1 MIQFNSIAEWLLY
14 LRLELMNRRR
24 FLQLASATGL
34 YSSVYGLAQGVSPTL
49 KPWQPGML
57 DIHHM
62 AYGRGNSTF
71 ILCPDGTTML
81 IDAGSTQDSLKFS
94 CAQKPDSHVRPGEW
108 IASYILRQLKPTK
121 RSKLDYAIIT
131 HIHPDHLGDISVGD
145 PPSPKGDYRLTGL
158 MDVDALVPIRK
169 LIDRGFPDYSYPAL
183 DSPFSTSAPFALN
196 YFEYVKSR
204 QSLGESTERIK
215 VGSSTQIRLLQH
227 PDRYENF
234 RVRNLAAN
242 GEVWTGVG
250 EQIHKTFPN
259 LKDLQKEY
267 YPTENMCSIAL
278 RLSFGK
284 FDYFT
289 GGDLTWDTEESGESW
304 QDIETAVAKAAG
316 PVEVAVADHHAYL
329 DAVGPNFV
337 RELRP
342 QVFIIP
348 AWYVSHPA
356 ALPLRRMFSR
366 KHYPGDRDVFATCT
380 MVENRL
386 FNSQFNSKMK
396 SMDGH
401 VVVRVAPGGDT
412 FQIVV
417 TDNSDDSDRV
427 KVVSGP
433 YRCS

>member
-1 MIQFNSIAEWLLY
+1 MQHA
-14 LRLELMNRRR
+14 
-24 FLQLASATGL
+24 
-34 YSSVYGLAQGVSPTL
+34 
-49 KPWQPGML
+49 
-57 DIHHM
+57 
-62 AYGRGNSTF
+62 GR
-71 ILCPDGTTML
+71 
-81 IDAGSTQDSLKFS
+81 K
-94 CAQKPDSHVRPGEW
+94 E
-108 IASYILRQLKPTK
+108 
-121 RSKLDYAIIT
+121 LDYALIT
-131 HIHPDHLGDISVGD
+131 HIHPDHIGDLGAEN
-145 PPSPKGDYRLTGL
+145 PPSPTGNYRLTGL
-158 MDVDALVPIRK
+158 MDVAALIPIRK
-169 LIDRGFPDYSYPAL
+169 LIDRGFPDYSYPV
-183 DSPFSTSAPFALN
+183 SWQAPFAEWQAFADN
-196 YFEYVKSR
+196 YFGYVKSR
-204 QSLGESTERIK
+204 QRLGEATERIR
-215 VGSSTQIRLLQH
+215 VGSSTQIHLVQH
-227 PDRYENF
+227 PDRFTNF
-234 RVRNLAAN
+234 SVRNLAAN

-250 EQIHKTFPN
+250 DHTRRTFPDLKN
-259 LKDLQKEY
+259 LRKED

-278 RLSFGK
+278 RLSYSK

-304 QDIETAVAKAAG
+304 RDIETAVARAAG

-366 KHYPGDRDVFATCT
+366 NLYPGDRDVLATCT
-380 MVENRL
+380 MEENRV
-386 FNSQFNSKMK
+386 FNDQFNSKMK

-401 VVVRVAPGGDT
+401 VVVRVAPGGET

-427 KVVSGP
+427 KLVSGP